1 MPPDLLLLVCDTARA
16 DAFSPWGGSQPSPN
30 LERLCREG
38 VRYDQA
44 VAQAPWT
51 LPSTA
56 TMFTGQLP
64 SEHGVTAFAYRFV
77 EGKPTSPAVAVRA
90 FQGSWL
96 PEALRERGY
105 RTWAVSCNPWV
116 SHWGG
121 FDRGFDALTDVLP
134 WPPLPASRVGRASRR
149 LRQAFGPGDHG
160 GRRAFGAFSAWL
172 ARGGSGPRFAFV
184 NVMEMHAPYD
194 PPLRDHPSLRM
205 AGRASRGGP
214 GRFALAARQ
223 LRQMGLR
230 EAPDPGYVASLRRL
244 YDASSR
250 YADDLIGRFVRAFA
264 ESSSELVVAVV
275 SDHGEN
281 LGDHGL
287 FAHHSSL
294 HESLLRVPV
303 VLWSKGVDVGAG
315 ASIDAPAS
323 LLGLSSWLLG
333 WADGESPA
341 PFVADGPIRSEY
353 ESTERHIGINAELRA
368 RRRRG
373 GDQALPRLAHQAGLA
388 IREGHRKYVAYE
400 DGGEELFDLSADPGE
415 EHDVLASFED
425 AALRLRPIAD
435 AWRSGLGRAASG
447 EVGETAEEEIAD
459 HLKTLGYIE

>member
-16 DAFSPWGGSQPSPN
+16 DAFAPWGGPEASPN
-30 LERLCREG
+30 LERMCREG
-38 VRYDQA
+38 VRYVQA

-56 TMFTGQLP
+56 TMFTAQLP
-64 SEHGVTAFAYRFV
+64 SQHGVSAFAYRFV
-77 EGKPTSPAVAVRA
+77 DGKPTSPSVAVRA

-96 PEALRERGY
+96 PEALQARGY
-105 RTWAVSCNPWV
+105 RTWAVSCNPWI

-121 FDRGFDALTDVLP
+121 FDRGFDELTDVLP
-134 WPPLPASRVGRASRR
+134 WPPLPPSRAGRAARR
-149 LRQAFGPGDHG
+149 LRQAVGPGDHG
-160 GRRAFGAFSAWL
+160 GRRALGAFSGWL
-172 ARGGSGPRFAFV
+172 AQGGGGPRFAFV

-194 PPLRDHPSLRM
+194 PPLRHHPSLRARGG
-205 AGRASRGGP
+205 AGRRGP
-214 GRFALAARQ
+214 GPVALVARQ

-230 EAPDPGYVASLRRL
+230 EAPDPAYVAALRRL

-264 ESSSELVVAVV
+264 DSARELVVAVV

-303 VLWSKGVDVGAG
+303 VLWSKGVEVGANAAIG
-315 ASIDAPAS
+315 EPAS
-323 LLGLSSWLLG
+323 LQGLAPWMLG
-333 WADGESPA
+333 WADGESPV
-341 PFVADGPIRSEY
+341 PFAAVGPIQSEY

-368 RRRRG
+368 ARRRG
-373 GDQALPRLAHQAGLA
+373 GDAALPRLVRQAGLA
-388 IREGHRKYVAYE
+388 VRDGALKYVAYE
-400 DGGEELFDLSADPGE
+400 DGGEELFDLSTDHGE
-415 EHDVLASFED
+415 ERDVLASRSE
-425 AALRLRPIAD
+425 AAARLRPMAD
-435 AWRSGLGRAASG
+435 AWRSGLGRTAGA
-447 EVGETAEEEIAD
+447 EVGDTAEDEIAD